1 MMMITIIFSDGINID
16 FPTCDDSSD
25 GPTTELVFRDIIKQ
39 IVSVYI
45 FIKEISALFEGN
57 STQAEID
64 KCKTFLA
71 YQM

>member
-1 MMMITIIFSDGINID
+1 MITMRFSNGIDID
-16 FPTCDDSSD
+16 FLVCDDSSD

-45 FIKEISALFEGN
+45 IIKEILALFEGN